1 MFEYSILLI
10 RWILLDEVEQLHLQR
25 VDLCFLVVQ
34 GKLDLLNL
42 FFDKTE
48 LLLREICV
56 FGTKLIQIEL
66 LLLSSGG
73 LHFSSF
79 FVDGH
84 VEDLVEVG
92 NPLEH
97 SRFDDVNHDGI
108 LQFDGEAV
116 SVDLL
121 FATSLLVFSEDGGIS
136 RDDVIK
142 SNWVI
147 LVHQLELNIFDLFGE
162 LWTALLDL

>member
-1 MFEYSILLI
+1 M
-10 RWILLDEVEQLHLQR
+10 
-25 VDLCFLVVQ
+25 DLGFLVIQ

-48 LLLREICV
+48 LLLREISIL
-56 FGTKLIQIEL
+56 GTELIQVEL
-66 LLLSSGG
+66 LLFSSRG
-73 LHFSSF
+73 LHLSSF

-84 VEDLVEVG
+84 VKDLVEVR
-92 NPLEH
+92 NSLEH

-108 LQFDGEAV
+108 LQFDGEAI

-121 FATSLLVFSEDGGIS
+121 LATSLLVFSEDGGVS

-142 SNWVI
+142 SNWII
-147 LVHQLELNIFDLFGE
+147 LVNQLELDIFDLLGE

>member
-1 MFEYSILLI
+1 M
-10 RWILLDEVEQLHLQR
+10 
-25 VDLCFLVVQ
+25 DLGFLVIQ

-48 LLLREICV
+48 LLLREISIL
-56 FGTKLIQIEL
+56 GTELIQVEL
-66 LLLSSGG
+66 LLFSSRG
-73 LHFSSF
+73 LHLSSF

-84 VEDLVEVG
+84 VEDLVEVR
-92 NPLEH
+92 NSLEH

-108 LQFDGEAV
+108 LQFDGEAI

-121 FATSLLVFSEDGGIS
+121 LATSLLVFSEDGGVS

-142 SNWVI
+142 SNWII
-147 LVHQLELNIFDLFGE
+147 LVNQLELDIFDLLGE

>member
-1 MFEYSILLI
+1 M
-10 RWILLDEVEQLHLQR
+10 
-25 VDLCFLVVQ
+25 DLRFLVIQ

-48 LLLREICV
+48 LLLREISIL
-56 FGTKLIQIEL
+56 GTELIQVEL
-66 LLLSSGG
+66 LLLSSRG
-73 LHFSSF
+73 LHLSSF

-84 VEDLVEVG
+84 VEDLVEVR
-92 NPLEH
+92 NSLEH

-108 LQFDGEAV
+108 LQFDGEAI

-121 FATSLLVFSEDGGIS
+121 LATSLLVFSEDGGVS

-142 SNWVI
+142 SNWII
-147 LVHQLELNIFDLFGE
+147 LVDQLELDIFDLLGE

>member
-1 MFEYSILLI
+1 
-10 RWILLDEVEQLHLQR
+10 
-25 VDLCFLVVQ
+25 VDLRFLVIQ

-48 LLLREICV
+48 LLLREISIL
-56 FGTKLIQIEL
+56 GTELIQVEL
-66 LLLSSGG
+66 LLFSSRG
-73 LHFSSF
+73 LHLSSF

-84 VEDLVEVG
+84 VEDLVEVR
-92 NPLEH
+92 NSLEH

-108 LQFDGEAV
+108 LQFDGEAI
-116 SVDLL
+116 SVDLFL
-121 FATSLLVFSEDGGIS
+121 ATSLLVFSEDGGVS

-142 SNWVI
+142 SNWII
-147 LVHQLELNIFDLFGE
+147 LVDQLELDIFDLLGE

>member
-1 MFEYSILLI
+1 M
-10 RWILLDEVEQLHLQR
+10 
-25 VDLCFLVVQ
+25 DLGFLVIQ

-48 LLLREICV
+48 LLLREISIL
-56 FGTKLIQIEL
+56 GTELIQVEL
-66 LLLSSGG
+66 LLFSSRG
-73 LHFSSF
+73 LHLSSF

-84 VEDLVEVG
+84 VEDLVEVR
-92 NPLEH
+92 NSLEH

-108 LQFDGEAV
+108 LQFDGEAI

-121 FATSLLVFSEDGGIS
+121 LATSLLVFSEDGGVS

-142 SNWVI
+142 SNWII
-147 LVHQLELNIFDLFGE
+147 LVNQLELDIFDLLGE
-162 LWTALLDL
+162 LWTALFDL

>member
-1 MFEYSILLI
+1 M
-10 RWILLDEVEQLHLQR
+10 
-25 VDLCFLVVQ
+25 DLGFLVIQ

-48 LLLREICV
+48 LLLREISIL
-56 FGTKLIQIEL
+56 GTELIQVEL
-66 LLLSSGG
+66 LLFSSRG
-73 LHFSSF
+73 LHLSSF

-84 VEDLVEVG
+84 VEDLVEVR
-92 NPLEH
+92 NSLEH

-108 LQFDGEAV
+108 LQFDGEAI

-121 FATSLLVFSEDGGIS
+121 LATSLLVFSEDGGVS

-142 SNWVI
+142 SNWII
-147 LVHQLELNIFDLFGE
+147 LVDQLELDIFDLLGE
-162 LWTALLDL
+162 LWTAFLDL